1 MDPSLHDNAAQD
13 AVARDRIAR
22 DLDTSFLVEA
32 AAGTGKTTM
41 LVRRLVAVLES
52 GQAEVDG
59 IVAVTFTR
67 KAAGELKLRLRQALD
82 ERRTAT
88 DDETARARLEEAI
101 ARLEEATIGTIHA
114 FCAEL
119 LRQRPIEARV
129 DPSFAESDD
138 DESRALYRRAF
149 RSWIEERLT
158 DMPEGLRR
166 ALARQ
171 AGRRSQDR
179 SSPLDRLQEAGWRLV
194 DWRDFSTPWQRRP
207 FDRQGEIDRLLGDV
221 ARLAGWFDQC
231 RDPRDYLRRALEPVA
246 RFWSWLLTSAR
257 AGGWPLPGA
266 TRTEIHGAAA
276 GRRDDDALEAR
287 LVRLKF
293 ELKRTKGWKGRGKLF
308 APGLERDEVRQGR
321 DAFLAALDAFQAHAD
336 ADLAALL
343 HRELSEVVD
352 RYEALKKRTGRLD
365 FLDLLIRTR
374 DVVRDQP
381 TVRNTLQERYSHLFL
396 DEFQDTDPLQAEV
409 LLLLAA
415 DDPATDDWRQARP
428 IPGKLF
434 LVGDPKQS
442 IYRFRRADVALYE
455 AIKERLLEREVE
467 VLHLSRSFRSLRS
480 LQQAVNA
487 AFAPIMQG
495 TADAAPNGA
504 TSDDLGVDAPA
515 PDTASGLAGQP
526 DYVPLLPGRQPAAYH
541 EHQPSLVVIPPPRP
555 YGRYGVYAK
564 EIEASLPE
572 AVAAWVQW
580 LINDSGWQV
589 EDPATKEVVAIRPRH
604 VVLLFRRFAA
614 SWGRDAAQP
623 YVRALEERGVP
634 HLLVGDRSFFARAE
648 IETLRAALTAIEW
661 PDDELA
667 LFATLRGALFAI
679 PDSLLL
685 RFRLEI
691 GKLDPFGRWAR
702 SHGSPS
708 AERAT
713 DPPDADT
720 MPAADEEDAEVDE
733 AFVPIREALALLAR
747 LHQQRNRVGVADT
760 ISTLLAATRAHAGLA
775 LRPAGNQVLANVQRI
790 IDMARAFEMRGGL
803 SFRGFVERLTDA
815 AEAPGAA
822 PTPPLVEEGAD
833 GVRLMT
839 VHAAKGLEFPVVAL
853 ADMTTRLT
861 RGEPS
866 HYSDPERGLFAQRLL
881 QLAPWEL
888 LENAETEQARDA
900 AEGVRLAYV
909 AATRARDILAI
920 PAVGDGPYEGGW
932 LGALDRV
939 IFPPE
944 AGYRTAETGVGCP
957 AFGARTVLERPQQ
970 FDADGERSVHPGQH
984 QTAEDVSVVWWDP
997 ALLARAGGRR
1007 RGLHHESL
1015 LAEGP
1020 AAEDANRRHR
1030 AWQVAQEDARLAGAE
1045 PSVRVLT
1052 VSEAP
1057 EPEQRFYVDITVE
1070 TVERAPGR
1078 PGGKRFGTLVHA
1090 ILRDVGFDPNAEGAT
1105 DAAIDAIDAIGD
1117 LARLHGRILQ
1127 APTSEV
1133 TAATDAVAAAL
1144 DHPLLRQAGRASKVL
1159 RETPFVIDVEGTM
1172 VEGVIDLAF
1181 QNPSDDHWMVID
1193 FKTDA
1198 NTDSLEER
1206 YRSQLAWYLVAVER
1220 LTGLP
1225 SRGVL
1230 LAI

>member
-1 MDPSLHDNAAQD
+1 MSSAHT
-13 AVARDRIAR
+13 AVDEAARDRVARERIAH
-22 DLDTSFLVEA
+22 DLDHSFLVEA

-52 GQAEVDG
+52 GQADVAG

-82 ERRTAT
+82 ERRTTT
-88 DDETARARLEEAI
+88 DDDTARNRLEEAI
-101 ARLEEATIGTIHA
+101 ARLEEATIGTIHG

-138 DESRALYRRAF
+138 EESRALYRRAF
-149 RSWIEERLT
+149 RGWVEERLS
-158 DMPEGLRR
+158 DLPEGLRR

-171 AGRRSQDR
+171 AGRRAQDR
-179 SSPLDRLQEAGWRLV
+179 SSPLDRLQDAGWRLV

-207 FDRQGEIDRLLGDV
+207 FDRAAEIDQLLGEV
-221 ARLAGWFDQC
+221 AHLTDWFEQC

-246 RFWSWLLTSAR
+246 RLWSWMLTSAR
-257 AGGWPLPGA
+257 AGGWALPGA
-266 TRTEIHGAAA
+266 SPADRRDAAT
-276 GRRDDDALEAR
+276 GQRDDDALEAR

-308 APGLERDEVRQGR
+308 APGLARDEVRQRR
-321 DAFLAALDAFQAHAD
+321 DDFLAALDAFQARAD

-343 HRELSEVVD
+343 HRELSEVVE
-352 RYEALKKRTGRLD
+352 RYEALKKRSGRLD

-374 DVVRDQP
+374 DVIRDQP
-381 TVRNTLQERYSHLFL
+381 TVRAALQERYSHLFL
-396 DEFQDTDPLQAEV
+396 DEFQDTDPLQAEI

-415 DDPATDDWRQARP
+415 DDPACDDWRLARP

-455 AIKERLLEREVE
+455 VIKGRLLERGVE
-467 VLHLSRSFRSLRS
+467 LLHLARSFRSLRS
-480 LQQAVNA
+480 LQQMVNA

-495 TADAAPNGA
+495 D
-504 TSDDLGVDAPA
+504 
-515 PDTASGLAGQP
+515 GQP
-526 DYVPLLPGRQPAAYH
+526 DYVPLLPGRTPAPYH
-541 EHQPSLVVIPPPRP
+541 ARQPSLVVIPPPRP
-555 YGRYGVYAK
+555 YGRYGIFAR

-572 AVAAWVQW
+572 AAAAWIHW
-580 LINDSGWQV
+580 LVNESGWQV
-589 EDPATKEVVAIRPRH
+589 EDPATKEAVAIRPRH
-604 VVLLFRRFAA
+604 IVLLFRRFAA

-623 YVRALEERGVP
+623 YVRALEDRGVP

-661 PDDELA
+661 PDDELSM
-667 LFATLRGALFAI
+667 FATLRGALFAI
-679 PDSLLL
+679 PDALLL

-691 GKLDPFGRWAR
+691 GKLDPFGKWAR
-702 SHGSPS
+702 ADSGQSPTPTDDS
-708 AERAT
+708 PATAPVTSGVDAAEGQPSESQRSK
-713 DPPDADT
+713 DARSDD
-720 MPAADEEDAEVDE
+720 AAET
-733 AFVPIREALALLAR
+733 FGPIREALVLLGR
-747 LHQQRNRVGVADT
+747 LHEQRNRVGVADT
-760 ISTLLAATRAHAGLA
+760 IGSLLTATRAHAGLA

-803 SFRGFVERLTDA
+803 SFRGFVERLADA

-839 VHAAKGLEFPVVAL
+839 VHAAKGLEFPVVVL

-888 LENAETEQARDA
+888 LENAEIEQARDA

-909 AATRARDILAI
+909 AATRARDLLAV

-939 IFPPE
+939 VFPSKAE
-944 AGYRTAETGVGCP
+944 ARAIEPGIGCP
-957 AFGARTVLERPQQ
+957 AFGTRTVLERPQQ
-970 FDADGERSVHPGQH
+970 FDGAGEGSVQPGQYR
-984 QTAEDVSVVWWDP
+984 TAPDVTAVWWDP
-997 ALLARAGGRR
+997 ALLERSPGRR

-1020 AAEDANRRHR
+1020 ASDAAAQRYD
-1030 AWQVAQEDARLAGAE
+1030 AWQAAQDDARVIGVE
-1045 PSVRVLT
+1045 PSVRVQT
-1052 VSEAP
+1052 VSQAP
-1057 EPEQRFYVDITVE
+1057 EPAQLSDAEITVE
-1070 TVERAPGR
+1070 TVERTPGR

-1090 ILRDVGFDPNAEGAT
+1090 ILRDTGFDPQVDGAT
-1105 DAAIDAIDAIGD
+1105 DAIAD

-1127 APTSEV
+1127 APMREV
-1133 TAATDAVAAAL
+1133 DAAVDAVAAAL
-1144 DHPLLRQAGRASKVL
+1144 EHPVLRQASQASVVH
-1159 RETPFVIDVEGTM
+1159 REAPFLIDVDGTM

-1181 QNPSDDHWMVID
+1181 RDPASDGWVVVD

-1198 NTDSLEER
+1198 QTEDLEKN
-1206 YRSQLAWYLVAVER
+1206 YRRQLAWYLTAVER
-1220 LTGLP
+1220 LTGQTA
-1225 SRGVL
+1225 RGVL